1 MAVLRGPVEVANRT
15 GTWRLYYRW
24 IAVAAVLLSFPGCGR
39 PAPASLTVS
48 AAASLQEA
56 ISEAARAY
64 RGAHIDLNYGASGAL
79 ARQILNGAP
88 VDVFLSAAPQPVDEL
103 SARGLLLPGTRRD
116 LLRNDLVLI
125 GPSVHSFEDLG
136 SPAVKVVALGDPAS
150 VPAGD
155 YGRQVLTA
163 LHLWERVQ
171 PKLVL
176 AKDVRQVLSYVSTG
190 NADAGI
196 VYATDA
202 KSEPNVRVA
211 ATAPPGTHA
220 PVLYPVAVIRTT
232 HAPDA
237 ARAFADYLAGPA
249 ARKIFE
255 AHGFEPVKP

>member
-1 MAVLRGPVEVANRT
+1 MCL
-15 GTWRLYYRW
+15 
-24 IAVAAVLLSFPGCGR
+24 PGCER
-39 PAPASLTVS
+39 PAPATLTVS
-48 AAASLQEA
+48 VAASLQDA
-56 ISEAARAY
+56 ISEAAHAY
-64 RGAHIDLNYGASGAL
+64 RGSHIDLNYGASGAL
-79 ARQILNGAP
+79 ARQIVNGAP

-103 SARGLLLPGTRRD
+103 AARGLLLPGTRRN

-125 GPSVHSFEDLG
+125 GPSVRSFEDLVG
-136 SPAVKVVALGDPAS
+136 PAVKVVALGDPAS

-155 YGRQVLTA
+155 YGRQILIA
-163 LHLWERVQ
+163 LHLWQQVQ

-176 AKDVRQVLSYVSTG
+176 AKDVRQVLSYVATG

-202 KSEPNVRVA
+202 KSQPDVRVA

-237 ARAFADYLAGPA
+237 ARAFADYLAGPS
-249 ARKIFE
+249 ARAIFE
-255 AHGFEPVKP
+255 AHGFRPVEP